1 YFLLAFVPVLAAG
14 LWIIIAAQPHTNT
27 FRSHIRT
34 WDSQLGIT
42 GAVHS
47 ISLWNGV
54 LALGIGLV
62 CGLTMEPG
70 WLLVRR
76 RRAVTPAA
84 TPAAVG
90 GRAAD
95 KPLADVDRR
104 AAVHERLAGEQR
116 HAVGGPERDDRGRVP
131 ATERR
136 ARHVGVGRADDR
148 QLAGRR

>member
-1 YFLLAFVPVLAAG
+1 VLAAG

-62 CGLTMEPG
+62 FGLTIEPS

-76 RRAVTPAA
+76 RRTVTPVVTPATVDA
-84 TPAAVG
+84 GV
-90 GRAAD
+90 AD
-95 KPLADVDRR
+95 EPIAR
-104 AAVHERLAGEQR
+104 
-116 HAVGGPERDDRGRVP
+116 ERDTAPP
-131 ATERR
+131 ATETTRTTTR
-136 ARHVGVGRADDR
+136 TVST
-148 QLAGRR
+148 